1 MKDRTIG
8 LYRRVSFTIEI
19 VFGLV
24 LILNGMMLISNYF
37 GLFSFQEMFP
47 NFFSFDAF
55 WGKSTHEWRSSAEF
69 IHTMIATH
77 ISVFVMVFLGIV
89 ILAARLHT
97 KKSL

>member
-8 LYRRVSFTIEI
+8 LYRRISFTVEI
-19 VFGLV
+19 VFGLL

-55 WGKSTHEWRSSAEF
+55 WGKSIHEWRSFIEF

-77 ISVFVMVFLGIV
+77 ISAFVMICLGIV
-89 ILAARLHT
+89 VFATALHA